1 MRILLVEDDPGL
13 RASLAEAL
21 HRDAYC
27 VDAVERAESA
37 LQALGD
43 ATYDALL
50 LDIGLPGMD
59 GLSLL
64 ARLRAQAL
72 RMPVLLITAR
82 DDWSDKVRGLDLGAD
97 DYLAKPFML
106 PELLARLR
114 ALLRRSQAS
123 ASGDITLGRLSLG
136 VAEQTATLDGQPL
149 TLTRKEWALLFE
161 LALSSPKIVT
171 KRKLINSL
179 SHWEN
184 ELSANAIE
192 LHISR
197 LRRKLA
203 GSTLEL
209 ETIRGLGYR
218 LIDPPTAGGSADR
231 CA

>member
-21 HRDAYC
+21 HRDAYS

-43 ATYDALL
+43 VTYDAML

-72 RMPVLLITAR
+72 QMPVLLITAR

-114 ALLRRSQAS
+114 ALLRRSRAS
-123 ASGDITLGRLSLG
+123 ACGDVALGGLG
-136 VAEQTATLDGQPL
+136 LGAAQQTATLNGRPL
-149 TLTRKEWALLFE
+149 PLTRKEWALLFE

-179 SHWEN
+179 SHWEY

-218 LIDPPTAGGSADR
+218 LLDAPIAGGSADP
-231 CA
+231 CT